1 MNYGER
7 DHYLSMVEHWERE
20 AAFYKRKLFD
30 AWASLRQQ
38 QKGLSR
44 QARKIRRLSA
54 ELEEAN
60 KRIEQIL

>member
-7 DHYLSMVEHWERE
+7 DHYLAMVEHWERE
-20 AAFYKRKLFD
+20 ADFYKRKLFD
-30 AWASLRQQ
+30 AWTSLRQQ
-38 QKGLSR
+38 QKGMSR
-44 QARKIRRLSA
+44 QARKIVRLRR